1 MKFTIDKNLI
11 EKIGK
16 LTATDYGVE
25 EYYND
30 DKKVWFDIDNFESL
44 LDDLMYE
51 IECRD
56 DRITDLEFQRDN
68 PDNYNPELE
77 IPEIHGKGISW

>member
-11 EKIGK
+11 NKISK
-16 LTATDYGVE
+16 LTSTDYGIE

-30 DKKVWFDIDNFESL
+30 DKKVWFDIKNLKPL
-44 LDDLMYE
+44 LDDLLYE
-51 IECRD
+51 IEH
-56 DRITDLEFQRDN
+56 RDN
-68 PDNYNPELE
+68 KIIEIETQINNDYNPEME

>member
-16 LTATDYGVE
+16 LTATDYGTE
-25 EYYND
+25 ECYND
-30 DKKVWFDIDNFESL
+30 DKKVWFDVEKLEPL
-44 LDDLMYE
+44 LDDLIYE
-51 IECRD
+51 IKH
-56 DRITDLEFQRDN
+56 RDN
-68 PDNYNPELE
+68 KIIELETQINNDYNPEIE